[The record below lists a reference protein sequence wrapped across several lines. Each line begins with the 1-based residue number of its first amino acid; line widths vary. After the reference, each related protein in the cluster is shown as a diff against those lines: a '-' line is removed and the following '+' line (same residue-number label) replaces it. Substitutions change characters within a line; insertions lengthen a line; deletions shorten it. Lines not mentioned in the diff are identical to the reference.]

1 MSYYRPCP
9 FCGGTK
15 IKLDALRTIKVICSD
30 CGAHTRDITITSD
43 ADGLPGIS
51 GAAKEAQKLWNERI
65 NNMTKDEVKEVVAD
79 TVAELRKTGLIRR
92 YDDVAYSEIS
102 SRLYAHYKDQAKDA
116 ELADAL
122 EKIKTD
128 EYFDIIPQ
136 YFQQKLTVD
145 WIAEAYRCD
154 FSTISRNKKRLCLRL
169 FNLLS

>member
-1 MSYYRPCP
+1 MSYYRACP

-15 IKLDALRTIKVICSD
+15 IKLNAIGTIFVTCEN
-30 CGAHTRDITITSD
+30 CGAKTRNTQGI
-43 ADGLPGIS
+43 GLAES
-51 GAAKEAQKLWNERI
+51 AKEAQKLWNERI